1 MAIGMIRR
9 CLSLGLCVAAMGGCT
24 STPLLAPDLAAPPAM
39 LVPVGAAGVVDS
51 RARFREILCAVT
63 PPDSSRKC
71 HAMLHRLG
79 GEAQPSG
86 RPVGQGPPRLPLRL
100 AIVPGYGADCFAGL
114 VTILGDARAHLAT
127 IGWLSIEVPV
137 EGLSS
142 STRNAE
148 LIRNRVLAEPLAP
161 GERLVLVGYSKG
173 TADMLEALAR
183 YPEIRPHIAAAVS
196 LAGTVAGSPLA
207 DSPPRVLPW
216 LARNAPGS
224 GCDGGDGGA
233 FESLRRSTRLA
244 ALSNYPPSSIG
255 VPMFSLGAFTA
266 RQDTSSILVPMH
278 DRLSAMDPRNDSQ
291 TLFTDQLIPGSVLL
305 GYLNADHWA
314 VGLPLDQARPLL
326 AALFTDHNAFPRPA
340 MLEAVMRIVEETL
353 LDSSPSFS
361 PPPSL
366 PRRRRPGR

>member
-1 MAIGMIRR
+1 MNVGVLSRR
-9 CLSLGLCVAAMGGCT
+9 LSLMLGFGAMAGCAPA
-24 STPLLAPDLAAPPAM
+24 PLLQPDLAAPPAI
-39 LVPVGAAGVVDS
+39 LVPANVTGVVDS

-63 PPDSSRKC
+63 PSGSGRDC
-71 HAMLHRLG
+71 QAMLHRLG

-86 RPVGQGPPRLPLRL
+86 RPVGRGAPRLPLRL

-114 VTILGDARAHLAT
+114 VTILGDARAHLDA
-127 IGWLSIEVPV
+127 IGWPSIEVPV

-148 LIRNRVLAEPLAP
+148 LIRDHLLAEPLAR
-161 GERLVLVGYSKG
+161 GERLVLIGYSKG

-183 YPEIRPHIAAAVS
+183 YPEIRPRVAAAVS

-207 DSPPRVLPW
+207 DDPPRLLPW
-216 LARNAPGS
+216 LARSAPGS
-224 GCDGGDGGA
+224 GCDAGDGGA

-244 ALSNYPPSSIG
+244 ALASHPPSSLG
-255 VPMFSLGAFTA
+255 VPLFSLGSFTS
-266 RQDTSSILVPMH
+266 RQDTSSVLVPMH
-278 DRLSAMDPRNDSQ
+278 DRLSVMDPRNDSQ

-326 AALFTDHNAFPRPA
+326 AALFTDRNAFPRPA
-340 MLEAVMRIVEETL
+340 MMEAVMRIVEETL
-353 LDSSPSFS
+353 LE
-361 PPPSL
+361 
-366 PRRRRPGR
+366 RRQ